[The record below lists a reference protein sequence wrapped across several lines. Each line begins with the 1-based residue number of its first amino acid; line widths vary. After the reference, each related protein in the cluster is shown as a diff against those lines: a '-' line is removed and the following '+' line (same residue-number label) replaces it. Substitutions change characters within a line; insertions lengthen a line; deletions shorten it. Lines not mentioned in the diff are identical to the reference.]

1 MKNNKAIKTSVLK
14 KVGAVALGLGIVGAS
29 VFAGASLFPKK
40 VGVPYSVPYPVP
52 YPVVEYQIVPGET
65 IIEYVDVEKPV
76 EVLIDNGNLDLVLN
90 FIYNNNDMEFITQDL
105 DEDEINEIVER
116 IVLLED
122 VASQVKSFVYSNLAK
137 ELEKQLDYDRR
148 DVSKIKI
155 DEDTIK
161 FINNECDFKYEEFL
175 VELEVEYRYDKVYE
189 TKKVE
194 IEFYNNRVRNI
205 TFLD

>member
-1 MKNNKAIKTSVLK
+1 MKNNKAIKTNVLK

-29 VFAGASLFPKK
+29 VLAGASLFPKE
-40 VGVPYSVPYPVP
+40 VEVPYPVP
-52 YPVVEYQIVPGET
+52 YPVVEYQTVPGET